1 MYNCIRYLNDI
12 SHRGSRENTKKIM
25 PKTLEIQGFHDLAI
39 FADFSEN
46 RHFLVSGPIS
56 KRASGQW
63 KYINRRSSE
72 KMADF

>member
-1 MYNCIRYLNDI
+1 MDHT
-12 SHRGSRENTKKIM
+12 HRGSRENTTSIT

-39 FADFSEN
+39 FAVFSEN

-63 KYINRRSSE
+63 KYINRRSSV
-72 KMADF
+72 KLPFF